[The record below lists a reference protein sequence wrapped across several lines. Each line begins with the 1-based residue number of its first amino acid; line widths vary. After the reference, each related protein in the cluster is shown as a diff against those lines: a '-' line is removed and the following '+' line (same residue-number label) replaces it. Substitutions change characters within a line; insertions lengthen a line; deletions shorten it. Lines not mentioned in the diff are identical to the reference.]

1 VTENTGVT
9 ADLNQR
15 LLGKLSLDLN
25 GGYSTTKYL
34 SSTSLSNQIGYG
46 AGRNDNYYSFNA
58 RLSCPLL
65 KRGTVSVFYQ
75 YSENSSSQT
84 RYLQYYQHNVPL
96 SQSAFAYTSSQ
107 VGIEIGYRY

>member
-1 VTENTGVT
+1 VNTSYFENQVTENTGVT

-46 AGRNDNYYSFNA
+46 LAATIIITPSTPG
-58 RLSCPLL
+58 
-65 KRGTVSVFYQ
+65 
-75 YSENSSSQT
+75 
-84 RYLQYYQHNVPL
+84 
-96 SQSAFAYTSSQ
+96 
-107 VGIEIGYRY
+107 